1 MNDFRFFAEIVNGI
15 VTRVLTVHP
24 NEMLNENGIE
34 QESLGQTFLNN
45 LIGESNWVLCSNDG
59 FRKQFPMIGSTFN
72 SVDNVF
78 IEPQPYPS
86 WTLDDNFDWQPPTP
100 KPESGLYEWNEL
112 TQFWDELDFTNQ

>member
-45 LIGESNWVLCSNDG
+45 LIGESNWALCSNDG

-78 IEPQPYPS
+78 IQPQPYPS

-100 KPESGLYEWNEL
+100 MPVEEGKKYVWFEPNRVWIEL
-112 TQFWDELDFTNQ
+112 I